1 MADAPALTTLRA
13 SVDGRVGRLELAQPD
28 RLNPLGTTALRE
40 LAEAAAWF
48 DAGDAS
54 VVEVRGEGRAFSAGF
69 DLREL
74 ERPEPDPDGRS
85 TAEVGAVMAEA
96 VAAMRAVTVARIQG
110 PCVGGGLVL
119 ALCCDL
125 RVMAADA
132 WCSLPETELGIPL
145 AWSGVP
151 RLVRQLGPSRALDLV
166 LTARRVPADEALA
179 FGVADRVVPADGLD
193 DAVAELVG
201 VLAAR
206 DPEVVATTKA
216 QVTAAADALVPTDGA
231 WAGTSLLEAA
241 LRRGVG

>member
-1 MADAPALTTLRA
+1 MIEGPPSSTLRA
-13 SVDGRVGRLELAQPD
+13 SVAGTVGTLSLDQPD

-40 LAEAAAWF
+40 LADAAAWF
-48 DAGDAS
+48 DETDAS
-54 VVEVRGEGRAFSAGF
+54 VVVVRGEGRAFSAGF

-74 ERPEPDPDGRS
+74 ERPEPDPAGRS
-85 TAEVGAVMAEA
+85 TAEVGAAMAEA
-96 VAAMRAVTVARIQG
+96 VASMRAVTVARIQG

-125 RVMAADA
+125 RVAADDA

-151 RLVRQLGPSRALDLV
+151 RLVREIGPSRALDLV
-166 LTARRVPADEALA
+166 LTARRVPAPEALA
-179 FGVADRVVPADGLD
+179 LGLVNRVVPR
-193 DAVAELVG
+193 AELDGAVDELVS

-206 DPEVVATTKA
+206 RPDVVATTKA
-216 QVTAAADALVPTDGA
+216 QFSEAAAALVPTDGD
-231 WAGTSLLEAA
+231 WAGTHLLDAA